1 MENDA
6 INIFR
11 KVLDDSDNILK
22 DIRTEVF
29 EKLDLGKYDQLN
41 EFVKES
47 LEHFS
52 FNISESQFFEQIRT
66 VVDEAMTKD
75 NLKIKN
81 GETIDYNLFAS
92 NLMNQLKTI
101 GQVNLNFDDD
111 FRNLAKN
118 INDKFPLIAS
128 DNWYSRLSSK
138 KEQIITMINKYNQD
152 IVETL
157 IKLTSQLAS
166 ELSAMDSKAKSNT
179 NSNVSQNFQ
188 QPAQQSQDQQTL
200 SPQQTEQVL
209 VEQEK
214 KMKDRLVQDI
224 VNAMNKAGEMIWG
237 DIDIDERISRMNNIR
252 NRLYA
257 KSIDDLQLLL
267 STYQGQKKE
276 ENFQS
281 IQEQQI
287 NNQTTGSQSTPQ
299 NNIDNEQL
307 ISNFVK
313 RCSEKLNEVDI
324 MFKNGGGSKSEI
336 AKGFRALQKF
346 INDLNDKNF
355 AQEILNRYIK
365 INDVVQGTIYDEIIF
380 QNIPM
385 LKEIYDKHKGLLDE
399 EQIRKPNQ
407 PTDQK
412 APKQMENYVGA
423 SNEEIRDLIN
433 QNKYYSILHG
443 ISKENVV
450 NYYGFINSGYQMIV
464 NDYLTRANNAKTY
477 EEKHNAYFEL
487 YEIYQNFRDYLSIE
501 ASSQLKE
508 QLDSMYSYLQQQ
520 AQANEDT
527 GIRYNSSKVESSNST
542 MKR

>member
-1 MENDA
+1 MGNDA

-128 DNWYSRLSSK
+128 DDWYSRLSSK

-179 NSNVSQNFQ
+179 N
-188 QPAQQSQDQQTL
+188 
-200 SPQQTEQVL
+200 
-209 VEQEK
+209 
-214 KMKDRLVQDI
+214 
-224 VNAMNKAGEMIWG
+224 
-237 DIDIDERISRMNNIR
+237 
-252 NRLYA
+252 
-257 KSIDDLQLLL
+257 
-267 STYQGQKKE
+267 
-276 ENFQS
+276 
-281 IQEQQI
+281 
-287 NNQTTGSQSTPQ
+287 
-299 NNIDNEQL
+299 
-307 ISNFVK
+307 
-313 RCSEKLNEVDI
+313 
-324 MFKNGGGSKSEI
+324 
-336 AKGFRALQKF
+336 
-346 INDLNDKNF
+346 
-355 AQEILNRYIK
+355 
-365 INDVVQGTIYDEIIF
+365 
-380 QNIPM
+380 
-385 LKEIYDKHKGLLDE
+385 
-399 EQIRKPNQ
+399 
-407 PTDQK
+407 
-412 APKQMENYVGA
+412 
-423 SNEEIRDLIN
+423 
-433 QNKYYSILHG
+433 
-443 ISKENVV
+443 
-450 NYYGFINSGYQMIV
+450 
-464 NDYLTRANNAKTY
+464 
-477 EEKHNAYFEL
+477 
-487 YEIYQNFRDYLSIE
+487 
-501 ASSQLKE
+501 
-508 QLDSMYSYLQQQ
+508 
-520 AQANEDT
+520 
-527 GIRYNSSKVESSNST
+527 
-542 MKR
+542 

>member
-1 MENDA
+1 MGNDA

-29 EKLDLGKYDQLN
+29 GKLDLGKYDQLN

-66 VVDEAMTKD
+66 VVNEAMTKD
-75 NLKIKN
+75 NLKIQN

-101 GQVNLNFDDD
+101 GQVNLDFDDD

-128 DNWYSRLSSK
+128 DDWYSRLSSK
-138 KEQIITMINKYNQD
+138 KEQIVTMINKYNQD

-157 IKLTSQLAS
+157 IELTSQLAS

-188 QPAQQSQDQQTL
+188 QPAQQSQ
-200 SPQQTEQVL
+200 
-209 VEQEK
+209 
-214 KMKDRLVQDI
+214 
-224 VNAMNKAGEMIWG
+224 
-237 DIDIDERISRMNNIR
+237 
-252 NRLYA
+252 
-257 KSIDDLQLLL
+257 
-267 STYQGQKKE
+267 
-276 ENFQS
+276 
-281 IQEQQI
+281 EQQI
-287 NNQTTGSQSTPQ
+287 NNQTTSSQSTPQ

-324 MFKNGGGSKSEI
+324 MFQNAGGSKSEI

-365 INDVVQGTIYDEIIF
+365 VNDVVQGTIYDEIIF

-407 PTDQK
+407 PTDPK
-412 APKQMENYVGA
+412 APKQMETYVGA

-443 ISKENVV
+443 ISKENVA

-520 AQANEDT
+520 AQANEDI